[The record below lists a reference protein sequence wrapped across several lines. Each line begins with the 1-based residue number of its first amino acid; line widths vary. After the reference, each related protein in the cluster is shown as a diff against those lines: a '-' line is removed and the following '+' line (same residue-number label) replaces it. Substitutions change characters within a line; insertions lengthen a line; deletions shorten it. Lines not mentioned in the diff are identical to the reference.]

1 MNAIKKFLLNI
12 SNFFIEVKTRWNAET
27 PIFWK
32 KILKVCIKL
41 GIIATSLISADQV
54 FNLQSSYNISPT
66 LFTISG
72 YIIVACTVLGLGA
85 KLTKT
90 ENNDT
95 AN

>member
-1 MNAIKKFLLNI
+1 
-12 SNFFIEVKTRWNAET
+12 
-27 PIFWK
+27 
-32 KILKVCIKL
+32 
-41 GIIATSLISADQV
+41 V

-90 ENNDT
+90 DNNDT